1 LLEVVLL
8 NLHKESLDPDEL
20 LPITLLN
27 GLTSQGIPVPA
38 LYTIR
43 YLSSELESALETLI
57 ESTQLQ
63 KFLSQ
68 RGEEKEEIHTRL
80 LRIMKLFQEFLMV
93 DARR

>member
-1 LLEVVLL
+1 MLL
-8 NLHKESLDPDEL
+8 NLHKEPLDTDEP

-27 GLTSQGIPVPA
+27 GLASQGIPVPT
-38 LYTIR
+38 LYAIR
-43 YLSSELESALETLI
+43 YLSSELESALETLV

-63 KFLSQ
+63 EFLCQ
-68 RGEEKEEIHTRL
+68 RGEEKEEIHARL

>member
-1 LLEVVLL
+1 MLL
-8 NLHKESLDPDEL
+8 NLQKEPLDPDES

-27 GLTSQGIPVPA
+27 GLASQGIPVPT
-38 LYTIR
+38 LYAIR
-43 YLSSELESALETLI
+43 YLSRELESALETLI

-63 KFLSQ
+63 EFLSR
-68 RGEEKEEIHTRL
+68 RGDEKEEIQARL